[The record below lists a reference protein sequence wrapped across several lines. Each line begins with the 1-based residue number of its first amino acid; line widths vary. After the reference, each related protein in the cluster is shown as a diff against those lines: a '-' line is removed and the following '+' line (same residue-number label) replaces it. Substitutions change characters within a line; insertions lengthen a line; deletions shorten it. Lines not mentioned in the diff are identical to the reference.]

1 MNGRKKE
8 RKKKKQYMKE
18 DPCLNLPF
26 ATLLFSGFRGR
37 IERNRGKEANMADLL

>member
-8 RKKKKQYMKE
+8 KKKKQYMKE

-26 ATLLFSGFRGR
+26 AALLFSGFRGR

>member
-8 RKKKKQYMKE
+8 KKQKQCMKE

>member
-1 MNGRKKE
+1 MNGRKKKRRTKK
-8 RKKKKQYMKE
+8 RKK

-26 ATLLFSGFRGR
+26 ATLVFSGFRGR